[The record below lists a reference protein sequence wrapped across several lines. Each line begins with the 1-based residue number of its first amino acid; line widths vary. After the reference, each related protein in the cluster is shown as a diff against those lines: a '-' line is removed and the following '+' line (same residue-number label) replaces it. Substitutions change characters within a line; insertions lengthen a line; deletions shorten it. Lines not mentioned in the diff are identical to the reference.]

1 MVKRFDPPSA
11 DRSKI
16 VRAVL
21 SRTLVP
27 RLRQR
32 GFKGSSANLHRV
44 RGDRLDL
51 FSIQFSQFSQ
61 TVFFNLGR
69 VRLADHGDKRR
80 SIIHCH
86 VEQRVR
92 IGAEGWHFHADVS
105 RGGLEPYIESIAE
118 HVAKLI
124 DERGEA
130 WWRSTV
136 LASNEVSL

>member
-21 SRTLVP
+21 SRTLAP
-27 RLRQR
+27 WLRQR

-69 VRLADHGDKRR
+69 VRLAHHGDKPR
-80 SIIHCH
+80 SIIHCP
-86 VEQRVR
+86 VDQRAR

-105 RGGLEPYIESIAE
+105 GGGLEPYIESIAE
-118 HVAKLI
+118 HVAKVI
-124 DERGEA
+124 DERGET
-130 WWRSTV
+130 WWRSRV
-136 LASNEVSL
+136 LVSNDVNL